1 MLNYVNHFNCQV
13 FRKKGVI
20 MMIVNENI
28 NQQELSTKILAEMTI
43 KIRQSFQLKE
53 IMQTTVLEV
62 RKLLQIDRVIIYQ
75 ILNDG
80 SGQIVTEA
88 KSDFV
93 ESILNQ
99 KFTQEVFPL
108 EYQELYK
115 KGRIREIEDID
126 NANVSKCVIDFLKLW
141 RIKSSLIVPILV
153 KEELWGLI
161 IVHHCQGIRKW
172 QSWEVELL
180 KLLGDQV
187 GIAINQ
193 SQMSVILKQ
202 SEKRYLAALND
213 SNKGLWDWNLSMNK
227 VYFSPQ
233 WKGML
238 GYAEKEIGN
247 NIEEWF
253 NRIHID
259 DQKSFKLAL
268 SEHFDSQT
276 TYFEHEHRLQK
287 KDGTYCWI
295 DVRGLAVRDQEGKVY
310 RMSGTHTDINER
322 KEAELELKRV
332 TLALENAVEGI
343 AQLDINGYYLTVNKA
358 YSNMLGYEPEEMVG
372 MHWRQTVYYEDID
385 KAIMTY
391 KQMLVQGKGEVELKG
406 LCKDGQIFYKQVV
419 LVKALENQENKVFH
433 YCFTKNISDRKQ
445 AEETLKKAQENLE
458 KEVEKRT
465 LELQSANLKLLEE
478 IAERKRI
485 EEVLRENQE
494 RSALILKGTNDGIWD
509 WNLLT
514 NQVYYSERWS
524 EMLGYTEIEISHNCE
539 EWFDRIHPEDLQR
552 VKTELKAHL
561 EGFTP
566 QFESEHRILHKD
578 YGYIWVLSRGFAVTN
593 EHGEPYRMVGS
604 LKNINNRKIVEEQLR
619 TAAFYDRLTNLP
631 NRLLFMERLQHTLS
645 LTKRWE
651 KYQFGVLFLDLD
663 RFKVINESLGHS
675 NGDELLVWMAA
686 KIKSCL
692 LPGDTVARIGGDEFA
707 ILLEDIEDIN
717 DTITVAKK
725 IQAELK
731 TPFCINGHEVFT
743 TVSIGIT
750 VAGGGENI
758 EESYYQQPENFLR
771 DADIAM
777 YRSKSLGKARY
788 EIFNPEMHSQAV
800 ALLKLEIDLRRAIER
815 KEFILNYQPIVCLKT
830 GELLGF
836 EALIRWQ
843 HPERGFI
850 SPIEFIPVAEE
861 TGLIVPIGLWVL
873 EESCQQMQ
881 FWQQNLTVNSSLT
894 ISVNLSVKQFDQSN
908 QLVEQIKGIL
918 QKNQC
923 PAANLKFEITE
934 TLLMENKDAANELLF
949 QIKGLGID
957 LNMDDFGTGY
967 SSLSYLHRFPIDT
980 LKIDRAFINLMG
992 NNAEDSAIVNT
1003 IITLAHNLDM
1013 TVTAEGVE
1021 TVEQL
1026 MKLQLMSCD
1035 YGQGYYFSRPVN
1047 KEKATELII
1056 QNNQFSNT
1064 WQINWTEEQLKLSEK
1079 IKIND
1084 HNQELENTKKQLD
1097 QVIDQKIKLAAELQ
1111 NSEQLYRY
1119 VIQTASEGIWIIN
1132 TESKTTFI
1140 NEKMSEMLGYTIEE
1154 MVDKHLFDFMEQE
1167 AQILATEYL
1176 AHRIYGMKEQHDFKF
1191 RCKNGDPAW
1200 AWLNTTP
1207 ILDDNGKYA
1216 GVLAMITDITERKKA
1231 EITLKQQ
1238 TERERLITQITQKIR
1253 QSLDLETILNTTVA
1267 EVRQFLCTDRVVVYK
1282 FNPDWS
1288 GNIII
1293 ESVENSEFSIL
1304 GRQIHDICFDERYV
1318 KMYKQGRIK
1327 AIVDIYTANIQPC
1340 HRNLLAQYQIRANL
1354 IVPIIQKDNLWGLL
1368 IAHHCTDVKNWQ
1380 DFEIELLRQLA
1391 TQLTIAIQQ
1400 SELYQE
1406 LQLANKELHRLAT
1419 SDGLTKV
1426 ANRRSFDQYL
1436 EQQWLQAKQTN
1447 QYISLI
1453 LCDID
1458 FFKLY
1463 NDTYGHQAGDE
1474 CLQKVAKTINES
1486 ARSENDLAARY
1497 GGEEFAIILPN
1508 TTPEEGILLAE
1519 RIRSVLI
1526 QLQLPHKNSKISD
1539 YITLSMGVASIIP
1552 QDNLSSSMLIY
1563 KADQALYQAKSS
1575 GRNCVKLQTL

>member
-1 MLNYVNHFNCQV
+1 
-13 FRKKGVI
+13 
-20 MMIVNENI
+20 
-28 NQQELSTKILAEMTI
+28 
-43 KIRQSFQLKE
+43 
-53 IMQTTVLEV
+53 
-62 RKLLQIDRVIIYQ
+62 QI
-75 ILNDG
+75 
-80 SGQIVTEA
+80 
-88 KSDFV
+88 
-93 ESILNQ
+93 
-99 KFTQEVFPL
+99 
-108 EYQELYK
+108 
-115 KGRIREIEDID
+115 
-126 NANVSKCVIDFLKLW
+126 
-141 RIKSSLIVPILV
+141 
-153 KEELWGLI
+153 
-161 IVHHCQGIRKW
+161 
-172 QSWEVELL
+172 
-180 KLLGDQV
+180 
-187 GIAINQ
+187 
-193 SQMSVILKQ
+193 
-202 SEKRYLAALND
+202 
-213 SNKGLWDWNLSMNK
+213 
-227 VYFSPQ
+227 
-233 WKGML
+233 
-238 GYAEKEIGN
+238 
-247 NIEEWF
+247 
-253 NRIHID
+253 
-259 DQKSFKLAL
+259 
-268 SEHFDSQT
+268 
-276 TYFEHEHRLQK
+276 
-287 KDGTYCWI
+287 
-295 DVRGLAVRDQEGKVY
+295 
-310 RMSGTHTDINER
+310 
-322 KEAELELKRV
+322 
-332 TLALENAVEGI
+332 
-343 AQLDINGYYLTVNKA
+343 
-358 YSNMLGYEPEEMVG
+358 
-372 MHWRQTVYYEDID
+372 
-385 KAIMTY
+385 
-391 KQMLVQGKGEVELKG
+391 
-406 LCKDGQIFYKQVV
+406 V
-419 LVKALENQENKVFH
+419 LVKALENQDNKVFH
-433 YCFTKNISDRKQ
+433 YCFTKNITERKQ
-445 AEETLKKAQENLE
+445 AEETLKTAQETLE

-514 NQVYYSERWS
+514 NEIYYSERWI
-524 EMLGYTEIEISHNCE
+524 EILGYTEIEISHNSE
-539 EWFDRIHPEDLQR
+539 EWLDRIHPEDIQR

-578 YGYIWVLSRGFAVTN
+578 HGYMWVLTRGFAVTD
-593 EHGEPYRMVGS
+593 EQGEPYRIIGS
-604 LKNINNRKIVEEQLR
+604 LKSINTRKIVEEQLR
-619 TAAFYDRLTNLP
+619 NAAFYDRLTNLP

-645 LTKRWE
+645 LTKRRD

-675 NGDELLVWMAA
+675 NGDELLIWMAA

-717 DTITVAKK
+717 DTITVAEK
-725 IQAELK
+725 IQGELK

-750 VAGGGENI
+750 VAGGGEKI
-758 EESYYQQPENFLR
+758 DESYYQHPENFLR

-777 YRSKSLGKARY
+777 YRSKALGKARY

-815 KEFILNYQPIVCLKT
+815 KEFILNYQPIVDLKT

-850 SPIEFIPVAEE
+850 SPLEFIPVAEE

-873 EESCQQMQ
+873 EQSCQQMQ
-881 FWQQNLTVNSSLT
+881 FWQENVTACTERSRSVNSSLT

-908 QLVEQIKGIL
+908 QLVEQIKAIL
-918 QKNQC
+918 HENKC
-923 PAANLKFEITE
+923 DAENLKLEITE
-934 TLLMENKDAANELLF
+934 TLLMENKDTANQLLF
-949 QIKGLGID
+949 QLKGLGIE

-1026 MKLQLMSCD
+1026 IKLQLMGCD

-1047 KEKATELII
+1047 KEKATELIK
-1056 QNNQFSNT
+1056 QNSEFRT
-1064 WQINWTEEQLKLSEK
+1064 DWQINWNEAQLKLAEK
-1079 IKIND
+1079 INAQD
-1084 HNQELENTKKQLD
+1084 QELENTKRQLN
-1097 QVIDQKIKLAAELQ
+1097 QVIDQKVKLAAELQ

-1132 TESKTTFI
+1132 TESKTTFV

-1154 MVDKHLFDFMEQE
+1154 MRDKHLFDFMEQE

-1176 AHRIYGMKEQHDFKF
+1176 EHRIYGINEQHDFKF
-1191 RCKNGDPAW
+1191 RCKNGSPAW

-1207 ILDDNGKYA
+1207 ILDENGKYA

-1253 QSLDLETILNTTVA
+1253 ESLDLETILNTTVA
-1267 EVRQFLCTDRVVVYK
+1267 EVRQFLCTDRVVIYK

-1293 ESVENSEFSIL
+1293 ESVENSQFSIL
-1304 GRQIHDICFDERYV
+1304 GRQIHDICFDEKYVQRY
-1318 KMYKQGRIK
+1318 QEGRIK
-1327 AIVDIYTANIQPC
+1327 AIADIYTAQIQSC
-1340 HRNLLAQYQIRANL
+1340 HRNLLAQYQVRANL
-1354 IVPIIQKDNLWGLL
+1354 IVPIIQKQNLWGLL

-1380 DFEIELLRQLA
+1380 EFEIELLRQLA

-1406 LQLANKELHRLAT
+1406 LQLANQELHRLAT

-1436 EQQWLQAKQTN
+1436 EQQWMIAKQKN
-1447 QYISLI
+1447 QYLSLI

-1474 CLQKVAKTINES
+1474 CLQKVAKTIS
-1486 ARSENDLAARY
+1486 DTVRSENDLAARY
-1497 GGEEFAIILPN
+1497 GGEEFAIILPH
-1508 TTPEEGILLAE
+1508 TKPEEAILVAE

-1526 QLQLPHKNSKISD
+1526 QLRLPHKSSKISD

-1575 GRNCVKLQTL
+1575 GRNCVKLQTLEI